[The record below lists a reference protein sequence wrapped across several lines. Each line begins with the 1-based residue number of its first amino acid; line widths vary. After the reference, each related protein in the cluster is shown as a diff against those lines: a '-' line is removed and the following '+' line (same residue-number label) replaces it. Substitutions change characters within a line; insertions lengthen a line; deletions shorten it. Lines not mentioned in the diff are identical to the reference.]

1 MEVVGRGVRPEG
13 TVQQAWCVGPSE
25 DQTSGI
31 DLGSELHYRRNAEY
45 ARALMACEP
54 HFLKLATSQHRDR
67 QHLKNE
73 FFMRQRTSH
82 PISEITEVESLS
94 VSNLK
99 LVHT

>member
-1 MEVVGRGVRPEG
+1 MCRGSCSTSLVCWPL
-13 TVQQAWCVGPSE
+13 SE

-31 DLGSELHYRRNAEY
+31 DLGPELHYRRNADY
-45 ARALMACEP
+45 VQALTACEP
-54 HFLKLATSQHRDR
+54 HFLKLATSQHRDH

-99 LVHT
+99 LVNT